1 MFFPLKDENP
11 TTRPPIVTIGLM
23 VICLLVFLLEKASG
37 QQGMQQIIYQFGLIP
52 SVLLGLNELPPNL
65 DVIPAGATLITSM
78 FLHGGWMHLI
88 GNMWFLWIFGNNIED
103 ELGHGR
109 FLLFYLLSGLG
120 AAALQIIIGPNSD
133 IPMVGAS
140 GAISG
145 VLGAY
150 MLLYPKARILTL
162 VFLGFFITMMRITAI
177 WFLGIWFGMQLLYG
191 LASAGGTGGGIAWW
205 AYMLLYPRA
214 KILTLVFLGFF
225 ITMIRITAIW
235 FLGIWFGMQ
244 LLYGLASAGGTGG
257 GIAWWAHIG
266 GFLAGVG
273 LLYIMRKKKVKAFGE
288 PRRSAFRPPPDKSDD
303 DNNIKRGPWG

>member
-11 TTRPPIVTIGLM
+11 TTRPPIVTISLIL
-23 VICLLVFLLEKASG
+23 ICVLVFFLEISSG
-37 QQGMQQIIYQFGLIP
+37 QQGMQQIIYKFGLIP
-52 SVLLGLNELPPNL
+52 SSLLGLSQLPPNL
-65 DVIPAGATLITSM
+65 DVVPASFTLITSM

-109 FLLFYLLSGLG
+109 FLLFYILSGFG

-162 VFLGFFITMMRITAI
+162 VFLGFFITMMR
-177 WFLGIWFGMQLLYG
+177 
-191 LASAGGTGGGIAWW
+191 
-205 AYMLLYPRA
+205 
-214 KILTLVFLGFF
+214 V
-225 ITMIRITAIW
+225 TAIW

-273 LLYIMRKKKVKAFGE
+273 LLYVMRQKKVKTFGA
-288 PRRSAFRPPPDKSDD
+288 PKQTYYKPPPSKSDD
-303 DNNIKRGPWG
+303 DNIKRGPWG

>member
-23 VICLLVFLLEKASG
+23 VICVLVFLLEIASG

-109 FLLFYLLSGLG
+109 FLLFYLISGLG

-150 MLLYPKARILTL
+150 MVLYPRAKILTL

-205 AYMLLYPRA
+205 A
-214 KILTLVFLGFF
+214 
-225 ITMIRITAIW
+225 
-235 FLGIWFGMQ
+235 
-244 LLYGLASAGGTGG
+244 
-257 GIAWWAHIG
+257 HIG

-273 LLYIMRKKKVKAFGE
+273 LLYILRQKRARTVGTPK
-288 PRRSAFRPPPDKSDD
+288 RSAFRPPPSNSDD
-303 DNNIKRGPWG
+303 DNIKRGPWG

>member
-205 AYMLLYPRA
+205 A
-214 KILTLVFLGFF
+214 
-225 ITMIRITAIW
+225 
-235 FLGIWFGMQ
+235 
-244 LLYGLASAGGTGG
+244 
-257 GIAWWAHIG
+257 HIG

-303 DNNIKRGPWG
+303 DNIKRGPWG

>member
-11 TTRPPIVTIGLM
+11 TTRLPIVTIGLI
-23 VICLLVFLLEKASG
+23 VICVLVFFLEVSSG
-37 QQGMQQIIYQFGLIP
+37 QQGMQIIIYKFGLIP
-52 SVLLGLNELPPNL
+52 SSLLGLNQLPPNL
-65 DVIPAGATLITSM
+65 DVIPPGATLVTSM

-150 MLLYPKARILTL
+150 MVLYPKARILTL

-191 LASAGGTGGGIAWW
+191 LASAGGA
-205 AYMLLYPRA
+205 
-214 KILTLVFLGFF
+214 
-225 ITMIRITAIW
+225 
-235 FLGIWFGMQ
+235 
-244 LLYGLASAGGTGG
+244 GG

-273 LLYIMRKKKVKAFGE
+273 LLYIMRQKKVKAFGA
-288 PRRSAFRPPPDKSDD
+288 PSRSEFRPPPDKSDD
-303 DNNIKRGPWG
+303 DNIRRGPWG

>member
-11 TTRPPIVTIGLM
+11 TTRPPIVTIALM
-23 VICLLVFLLEKASG
+23 VICVLVFFLEVSSG

-88 GNMWFLWIFGNNIED
+88 GNMWFLWIFGDNIED

-150 MLLYPKARILTL
+150 MLLYPRAKILTL

-177 WFLGIWFGMQLLYG
+177 WFLGIWFGMQLL
-191 LASAGGTGGGIAWW
+191 
-205 AYMLLYPRA
+205 
-214 KILTLVFLGFF
+214 F
-225 ITMIRITAIW
+225 
-235 FLGIWFGMQ
+235 
-244 LLYGLASAGGTGG
+244 GLASAGGTGG

-273 LLYIMRKKKVKAFGE
+273 LLYVLRQKRTRTVGTPRK
-288 PRRSAFRPPPDKSDD
+288 SAIRPPPSNSDD
-303 DNNIKRGPWG
+303 DNIKRGPWG